1 VLRRDPAD
9 YHYVNRVL
17 FVLVA
22 GLAVGASYWALL
34 VGEGASP
41 TLDAATIA
49 RIVLPGFVSAFVI
62 TTYIAWDGLKGRQTR
77 GTVSELSAQLIRKE
91 IEIGRLSALDELTG
105 LYTRHHF
112 GEYVQLEFR
121 RAERYRRPVALLL
134 IEVDDLAE
142 LGERVG
148 KLNRGYLLS
157 EVAAILRT
165 MLRAND
171 LGCRYTNDTLAALLP
186 ETDGPQSL
194 IVADRVRTLVA
205 EHDFLGQKH
214 TKGLRITVSQGVA
227 VVPSA
232 RIATR
237 QEFLKAAEGALA
249 TARTSGRD
257 QVQLHAPP
265 PPRQALDGPPDI
277 ARLTG

>member
-1 VLRRDPAD
+1 M
-9 YHYVNRVL
+9 
-17 FVLVA
+17 FVIVA

-34 VGEGASP
+34 VGEGASA

-49 RIVLPGFVSAFVI
+49 RIVLPGFVSALVI
-62 TTYIAWDGLKGRQTR
+62 TAYIAWDGLKGRETR
-77 GTVSELSAQLIRKE
+77 GTVSQLSAQLIRKE
-91 IEIGRLSALDELTG
+91 IEIDRLSAVDELTG

-112 GEYVQLEFR
+112 DENVTLEFR

-148 KLNRGYLLS
+148 KLSRGYLLS
-157 EVAAILRT
+157 EVGAILRT

-171 LGCRYTNDTLAALLP
+171 IGCRYTNDTLAALLP
-186 ETDGPQSL
+186 ETNGPQAL
-194 IVADRVRTLVA
+194 IVADKVRALVA
-205 EHDFLGQKH
+205 AHEFLGQKH
-214 TKGLRITVSQGVA
+214 SKGLRITVSQGVA
-227 VVPSA
+227 IVPSA

-237 QEFLKAAEGALA
+237 QEFLKAAEGALS
-249 TARTSGRD
+249 TARASGRD

-265 PPRQALDGPPDI
+265 APREALDGPSDTQ
-277 ARLTG
+277 RLAG